1 MRRRC
6 GRLEIAG
13 TPYRPCPVVYIS
25 KLKRVAKFP
34 YRSNSGLVFESVDHV
49 DFDESLLPED
59 SWEIELDA
67 DKYEVEV
74 ISDVRSGRTT
84 RSSRMDKQYMVRW
97 KEHKDLTCMR
107 IVA

>member
-1 MRRRC
+1 M
-6 GRLEIAG
+6 
-13 TPYRPCPVVYIS
+13 
-25 KLKRVAKFP
+25 AKFP
-34 YRSNSGLVFESVDHV
+34 YRSNSGLVVDSVDHV

-84 RSSRMDKQYMVRW
+84 RSGRIHKQYMVRW
-97 KEHKDLTCMR
+97 KEQKVLTCMW
-107 IVA
+107 IFA